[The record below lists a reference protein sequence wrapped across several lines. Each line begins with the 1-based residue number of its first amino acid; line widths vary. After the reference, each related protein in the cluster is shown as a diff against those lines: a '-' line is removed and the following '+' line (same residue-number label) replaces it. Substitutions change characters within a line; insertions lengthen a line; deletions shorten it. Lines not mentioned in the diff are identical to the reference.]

1 MDATSEYAPKVS
13 VVIPTYGRPDYLL
26 DAAESVAAQTYS
38 NVELVVVD
46 DHSPEPAEPA
56 LEKSSLDGLSWRC
69 LRHEENQGANAA
81 RRTGIEATDGEI
93 VAFLDDDDY
102 WTPTVLER
110 VVEAFRTGGP
120 DVGVVSTGVRIV
132 DAEGEQ
138 IGQTIPT
145 FGGDVT
151 EALLRGNLQA
161 ATFSRFAV
169 RRDVF
174 GAAGYPDERLPS
186 LQDRE
191 WHIRLSQHT
200 RYASVPEALVVRRIT
215 NHDQITDNFEKKRD
229 ESVPLIVEKHE
240 SLAASYGEDCRRE
253 FLAHFDRTIG
263 FSALRNGHYRDSVR
277 HLFRSI
283 RRDPTQVSTYGYLA
297 LALGGPFTYG
307 SARRAKHWLS
317 GRISA

>member
-13 VVIPTYGRPDYLL
+13 VVIPTYGRPDYLP
-26 DAAESVAAQTYS
+26 DAVESVAAQTYS

-46 DHSPEPAEPA
+46 DHSPDPVKPV
-56 LEKSSLDGLSWRC
+56 LEDLSPEGLSWSC
-69 LRHEENQGANAA
+69 LRHEENRGANAA
-81 RRTGIEATDGEI
+81 RRTGIDATDGEI

-110 VVEAFRTGGP
+110 VVETFRTGGP
-120 DVGVVSTGVRIV
+120 EVGAVTTGVRIV

-138 IGQTIPT
+138 IGQTVPD
-145 FGGDVT
+145 FGGDIT
-151 EALLRGNLQA
+151 ERLLRGHLHA

-174 GAAGYPDERLPS
+174 EAAGYPDERLPS

-191 WHIRLSQHT
+191 WHIRLSKHT
-200 RYASVPEALVVRRIT
+200 RYASVPETLVVRRIT
-215 NHDQITDNFEKKRD
+215 DHEQITDDFEKKRD
-229 ESVPLIVEKHE
+229 ESIPLIVEKHE
-240 SLAASYGEDCRRE
+240 SLAASYGDDCRRE
-253 FLAHFDRTIG
+253 FLAHADRTLG
-263 FSALRNGHYRDSVR
+263 FSALRNGYYRDSVR
-277 HLFRSI
+277 FLLRSI

-317 GRISA
+317 GRVSV